1 MCLSLLTLLLA
12 ADPVAFKLDP
22 AFTQTVKVQVVH
34 PLHHVTEE
42 VHEFQGAARLLPD
55 GTLQAMVRAKIN
67 GFNSGNGNRD
77 EHMRETVEAA
87 KYPDVIVKAVVH
99 PTPPT
104 AFPGTVEAPATM
116 DVNLHGVS
124 QKITAPVKL
133 LYKSASEITVEG
145 TFPVSI
151 EGFKIS
157 RPALLFQPIEDRAVV
172 EFHLGWKLEG
182 GDAKP
187 DAKP

>member
-1 MCLSLLTLLLA
+1 MCIPLLTLLLA

-22 AFTQTVKVQVVH
+22 ALPQSVKVQVVH
-34 PLHHVTEE
+34 PMHHVTEE
-42 VHEFQGAARLLPD
+42 VQEFQGAARLLPD

-67 GFNSGNGNRD
+67 SFNSGNANRD
-77 EHMRETVEAA
+77 EHMRETVEAT
-87 KYPDVIVKAVVH
+87 KFPDVVVKAVLH

-104 AFPGTVEAPATM
+104 AFPGTVEVPATM

-124 QKITAPVKL
+124 QKVSAPVKL
-133 LYKSASEITVEG
+133 VYKSASEVTVEG
-145 TFPVSI
+145 SFPVSL

-157 RPALLFQPIEDRAVV
+157 RPSLLFTPIEDRAVV
-172 EFHLGWKLEG
+172 EFRLGWRTEG

-187 DAKP
+187 